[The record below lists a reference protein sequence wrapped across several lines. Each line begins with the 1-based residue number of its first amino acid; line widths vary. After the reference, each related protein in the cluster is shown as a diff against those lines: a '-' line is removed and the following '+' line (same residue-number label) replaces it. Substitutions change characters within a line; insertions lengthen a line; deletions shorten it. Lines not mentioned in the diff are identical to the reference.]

1 MDKNDMLYQLVPSA
15 KLLASLY
22 EGEEVRLRDTVLF
35 VDKELGKGSHGTVVY
50 EGSFN
55 GYRSAAVKVFS
66 RVQYDAQKGLRNHY
80 LTFNRMNLVNLFVTE
95 KDKNFV
101 YVAMERCDYNLHQGI
116 VVGLRELHK
125 LRIIHGDLRPSHV
138 LISKEK
144 DVLYPKLSEAKDF
157 FSGLLNFEPE
167 LREACLRA
175 KSKDEKARSI
185 VAALESKACV
195 AFYGTWDCSMD
206 RAFITQVIKHRQFR
220 YDSVQ
225 DLLRF
230 IAIASK
236 KYRFFR

>member
-22 EGEEVRLRDTVLF
+22 EGEEVRVRDTLFF

-50 EGSFN
+50 EG
-55 GYRSAAVKVFS
+55 
-66 RVQYDAQKGLRNHY
+66 
-80 LTFNRMNLVNLFVTE
+80 
-95 KDKNFV
+95 
-101 YVAMERCDYNLHQGI
+101 GI
-116 VVGLRELHK
+116 VVGLGELHK

-144 DVLYPKLSEAKDF
+144 DVLYPKLSGMGSSRCLAADESSLGPNAK
-157 FSGLLNFEPE
+157 EV
-167 LREACLRA
+167 CLRA

-236 KYRFFR
+236 KYRFSAKSIQVRF